1 MFNKTKK
8 SVKDFILHYGNILG
22 VVSIVFALMIFFLDL
37 HYAQENSIN
46 LVNYGISVS
55 VIIIALLD
63 YRKTSAG
70 ILSLGDSIKMGMGI
84 FLISAIYISIY
95 TIILINFLDTET
107 LTKSLEVTEMKILEQ
122 NPEIS
127 EEQLDQ
133 ILSFQEKFSTPF
145 VIITVL
151 IIFSLI
157 SGFFSSLILGLIFKK
172 SRWLVIRNL
181 A

>member
-8 SVKDFILHYGNILG
+8 SVRDFILHYGNILG

-172 SRWLVIRNL
+172 SR
-181 A
+181 

>member
-8 SVKDFILHYGNILG
+8 SVRDFILHYGNILG
-22 VVSIVFALMIFFLDL
+22 MVSIVFALMIFFLDL

-95 TIILINFLDTET
+95 TIILINFLDTGT

-172 SRWLVIRNL
+172 SR
-181 A
+181 

>member
-22 VVSIVFALMIFFLDL
+22 LVSIVFALMIFFLDL

-84 FLISAIYISIY
+84 VLISAIYISIY

-172 SRWLVIRNL
+172 SR
-181 A
+181 

>member
-1 MFNKTKK
+1 MFTKTKK
-8 SVKDFILHYGNILG
+8 SIRDFILHYGNILG
-22 VVSIVFALMIFFLDL
+22 LVSVVFALMIFFLDL

-70 ILSLGDSIKMGMGI
+70 ILSLGDSIKMGIGI

-95 TIILINFLDTET
+95 TLILINFLDTET

-172 SRWLVIRNL
+172 SR
-181 A
+181 

>member
-8 SVKDFILHYGNILG
+8 SVRDFILHYGNILG

-133 ILSFQEKFSTPF
+133 ILSFQKKFSTPF

-172 SRWLVIRNL
+172 SR
-181 A
+181 

>member
-172 SRWLVIRNL
+172 SR
-181 A
+181 

>member
-1 MFNKTKK
+1 MFTKTKK
-8 SVKDFILHYGNILG
+8 SIRDFILHYGNILG
-22 VVSIVFALMIFFLDL
+22 LVSVVFALMIFFLDL

-70 ILSLGDSIKMGMGI
+70 ILSLGDSIKIGIGI

-95 TIILINFLDTET
+95 TVILINFLDTET

-172 SRWLVIRNL
+172 SR
-181 A
+181 

>member
-8 SVKDFILHYGNILG
+8 SVRDFILHYGNILG

-70 ILSLGDSIKMGMGI
+70 VLSLGDSIKMGMGI

-172 SRWLVIRNL
+172 SR
-181 A
+181 

>member
-8 SVKDFILHYGNILG
+8 SVRDFILHYGNILG

-84 FLISAIYISIY
+84 VLISAIYISIY
-95 TIILINFLDTET
+95 TIILINFLDH
-107 LTKSLEVTEMKILEQ
+107 
-122 NPEIS
+122 
-127 EEQLDQ
+127 
-133 ILSFQEKFSTPF
+133 
-145 VIITVL
+145 
-151 IIFSLI
+151 
-157 SGFFSSLILGLIFKK
+157 
-172 SRWLVIRNL
+172 RNTN
-181 A
+181 

>member
-1 MFNKTKK
+1 MFTKTKK
-8 SVKDFILHYGNILG
+8 SVRDFILHYGNILG
-22 VVSIVFALMIFFLDL
+22 LVSVVFALMIFFLDL

-172 SRWLVIRNL
+172 SR
-181 A
+181 

>member
-1 MFNKTKK
+1 MFTKTRK
-8 SVKDFILHYGNILG
+8 SIRDFILHYGNILG
-22 VVSIVFALMIFFLDL
+22 LVSVVFALMIFFLDL

-95 TIILINFLDTET
+95 TVILINFLDTET

-172 SRWLVIRNL
+172 SG
-181 A
+181 

>member
-1 MFNKTKK
+1 MFTKTKK
-8 SVKDFILHYGNILG
+8 SIRDFILHYGNILG
-22 VVSIVFALMIFFLDL
+22 LVSVVFALMIFFLDL

-70 ILSLGDSIKMGMGI
+70 ILSLGDSIKMGIGI

-95 TIILINFLDTET
+95 TLILINFLDTET

-151 IIFSLI
+151 ITFSLI

-172 SRWLVIRNL
+172 SR
-181 A
+181 

>member
-1 MFNKTKK
+1 MFTKTKK
-8 SVKDFILHYGNILG
+8 SVRDFILHYGNILG
-22 VVSIVFALMIFFLDL
+22 MVSIVFALMIFFLDL

-95 TIILINFLDTET
+95 TIILINFLDTGT

-172 SRWLVIRNL
+172 SR
-181 A
+181 

>member
-8 SVKDFILHYGNILG
+8 SVRDFILHYGNILG
-22 VVSIVFALMIFFLDL
+22 VVSMFCINDIFPWPSLCTRKQ
-37 HYAQENSIN
+37 HKPS
-46 LVNYGISVS
+46 NYGISVS

-84 FLISAIYISIY
+84 VLISAIYISIY

-133 ILSFQEKFSTPF
+133 ILSFQEKFS
-145 VIITVL
+145 L
-151 IIFSLI
+151 HL
-157 SGFFSSLILGLIFKK
+157 
-172 SRWLVIRNL
+172 
-181 A
+181 

>member
-1 MFNKTKK
+1 MFTKTKE
-8 SVKDFILHYGNILG
+8 SVRDFILHYGNILG
-22 VVSIVFALMIFFLDL
+22 LVSIVFALMIFFLDL
-37 HYAQENSIN
+37 HYAQENSVS
-46 LVNYGISVS
+46 LANYGISVS
-55 VIIIALLD
+55 VLIIALLD
-63 YRKTSAG
+63 YRKTTG
-70 ILSLGDSIKMGMGI
+70 GTLTMGDSIKMGMGI
-84 FLISAIYISIY
+84 FLISAFYISIY
-95 TIILINFLDTET
+95 TIILINFLDPET
-107 LTKSLEVTEMKILEQ
+107 LSKSLEVTEMKILEQ

-172 SRWLVIRNL
+172 SR
-181 A
+181 

>member
-1 MFNKTKK
+1 MFNKTRK
-8 SVKDFILHYGNILG
+8 SVRDFILHYGNILG

-133 ILSFQEKFSTPF
+133 ILSFQKKFSTPF

-172 SRWLVIRNL
+172 SR
-181 A
+181 

>member
-1 MFNKTKK
+1 MFTKTKK
-8 SVKDFILHYGNILG
+8 SIRDFILHYGNILG
-22 VVSIVFALMIFFLDL
+22 LVSVVFALMIFFLDL

-70 ILSLGDSIKMGMGI
+70 ILSLGDSIKIGIGI

-95 TIILINFLDTET
+95 TVILINFLDTET

-151 IIFSLI
+151 ITFSLI

-172 SRWLVIRNL
+172 SR
-181 A
+181 